1 MTLTRTVTA
10 TYTAVDIENVA
21 RRVKAD
27 LIMIADST
35 GVWTPAEAADYAHDI
50 EELAKAGY
58 LAWVDVTLFSYGVE
72 QKAVRFEVNTN
83 AGSWTPSRPGG
94 VCWPKRPGAQLR
106 IVLGYKNTYSNTAR
120 EAMRGKLRIGWVT
133 SYDDTNHSGL
143 MSAGGRDYASNG
155 YGMARKDWAA

>member
-72 QKAVRFEVNTN
+72 Q
-83 AGSWTPSRPGG
+83 
-94 VCWPKRPGAQLR
+94 
-106 IVLGYKNTYSNTAR
+106 
-120 EAMRGKLRIGWVT
+120 
-133 SYDDTNHSGL
+133 
-143 MSAGGRDYASNG
+143 
-155 YGMARKDWAA
+155 